1 MAYKDFDINDKMF
14 AFSMDKFGEQIK
26 NMLLRNGVNEVF
38 LQNAVFDSCFYL
50 GDWCVTGVC

>member
-38 LQNAVFDSCFYL
+38 LQNAVFDSCFYF
-50 GDWCVTGVC
+50 GEMWYWI